1 MPPSADFVA
10 HVLDL
15 MSDWGGVSARRLF
28 GGYGLYRQGV
38 MFGLVAYDALYFR
51 VDARNRPEFE
61 AAGMRPFVYDGKGT
75 SIEMPYWE
83 APSELFDDSESM
95 TRWAQCALD
104 AAVGAQAKRR
114 DMAKPRQRSS
124 RRRRRNITKI

>member
-15 MSDWGGVSARRLF
+15 MSRWGGVSARRLF

-38 MFGLVAYDALYFR
+38 MFALVAYDVLYLK

-61 AAGMRPFVYDGKGT
+61 AASMEPFVHESKGKPV
-75 SIEMPYWE
+75 EMPYWE
-83 APSELFDDSESM
+83 APSDLFDDADSM
-95 TRWAQCALD
+95 TRWAERAFE
-104 AAVGAQAKRR
+104 AAIGAQAKR
-114 DMAKPRQRSS
+114 DTANPRKS
-124 RRRRRNITKI
+124 RGRRRRNITKI

>member
-1 MPPSADFVA
+1 MPSSADFVA

-38 MFGLVAYDALYFR
+38 MFALVAYDALYFR

-61 AAGMRPFVYDGKGT
+61 AAGMEPFVYDSKGKP
-75 SIEMPYWE
+75 IEMPYWE

-95 TRWAQCALD
+95 THWAQCALE

-114 DMAKPRQRSS
+114 DTAKPRKHAG
-124 RRRRRNITKI
+124 RRRRNITKI